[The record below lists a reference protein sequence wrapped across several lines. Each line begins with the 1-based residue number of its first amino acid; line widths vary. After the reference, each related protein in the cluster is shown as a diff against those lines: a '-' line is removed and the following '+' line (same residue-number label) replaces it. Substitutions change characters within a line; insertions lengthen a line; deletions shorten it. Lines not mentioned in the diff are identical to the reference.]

1 MYVVRPVELTDIA
14 ALEALAAVSM
24 PGVHTLP
31 KTREKIVAMVERS
44 IASFAAHVDIPSEE
58 AYLLVLEAPGEPGI
72 VGTAAIFAAAGSN
85 GTYFSFRN
93 DVIQQVS
100 RDLNISHS
108 VHALTLCSELTG
120 YSQLSSFYVGE
131 REHGTAE
138 AALLSRARLMFAVL
152 APHRFSDRFFVPLA
166 GVTDSAGGS
175 PFWDALGRK
184 FFKMDFLDA
193 ERVIGGARNRTL
205 IVELMPH
212 YPVYVPLLPGDAQ
225 AAMGQIHPS
234 GELAFNLLTAEG
246 FEADDYIDIFD
257 GGPILQAHKNSLRTF
272 SGALQRRVA
281 LADEAP
287 DRGREPQVRY
297 AVAAA
302 AEHQFRA
309 VVTHCAALESQV
321 NVSLSADVQDAF
333 ERLSG
338 VTISEGY
345 GLTEAGPTTHCNPIQ
360 GPHPHG
366 SMGVPFPDTDARIV
380 DVETGHRDV
389 SIGEAGELVVRG
401 PQVMQGYWNNEA
413 ETRAVLRDGWLYTG
427 DIVRRDED
435 GFFFFMDRKK
445 DVIKPWGDRKSVV

>member
-1 MYVVRPVELTDIA
+1 MIEL
-14 ALEALAAVSM
+14 
-24 PGVHTLP
+24 
-31 KTREKIVAMVERS
+31 S

-58 AYLLVLEAPGEPGI
+58 GYLLVLESPDKQI
-72 VGTAAIFAAAGSN
+72 VGTAAMFAAAGSN

-131 REHGTAE
+131 REHGTPE

-166 GVTDSAGGS
+166 GVTDSEGGS

-272 SGALQRRVA
+272 TGALQRRVA
-281 LADEAP
+281 T
-287 DRGREPQVRY
+287 RSKRRT
-297 AVAAA
+297 AAA
-302 AEHQFRA
+302 SRSC
-309 VVTHCAALESQV
+309 VMPCRPVPSTT
-321 NVSLSADVQDAF
+321 SA
-333 ERLSG
+333 
-338 VTISEGY
+338 
-345 GLTEAGPTTHCNPIQ
+345 P
-360 GPHPHG
+360 
-366 SMGVPFPDTDARIV
+366 
-380 DVETGHRDV
+380 
-389 SIGEAGELVVRG
+389 
-401 PQVMQGYWNNEA
+401 
-413 ETRAVLRDGWLYTG
+413 
-427 DIVRRDED
+427 
-435 GFFFFMDRKK
+435 
-445 DVIKPWGDRKSVV
+445 